1 MPKDEILNYWFQLS
15 NHPVEWTSTPTLPV
29 QTAQKVENSTNW
41 QIEQNFEYSG
51 WKEELIWDT
60 DAILNDLREN
70 HVKIEK
76 NAEVEWY
83 KWKKV
88 HIDLPAVWNF
98 EWFKFDYFVSNDFV
112 YKKDFEAKSELKK
125 KSYSMNDVSKL
136 LQAMNEYMTELWGK
150 NDGNIDYETELKYWE
165 FEKYRCTA
173 WDCLKAI
180 TWLKYWYWLSD
191 KDVAWIMDSR
201 AVWDCGIVGCCRFNR
216 YNNDNFAKLFLRL
229 SD

>member
-1 MPKDEILNYWFQLS
+1 MPKDESLNYWFQLS

-29 QTAQKVENSTNW
+29 QTVQKVENSTNW

-165 FEKYRCTA
+165 FR
-173 WDCLKAI
+173 
-180 TWLKYWYWLSD
+180 
-191 KDVAWIMDSR
+191 R
-201 AVWDCGIVGCCRFNR
+201 G
-216 YNNDNFAKLFLRL
+216 
-229 SD
+229 